1 MQTHHELMDSLHDA
15 DLATHPGGLSPQP
28 AELKPPGSKHEVGAT
43 PRPCLCSPNPNGVL
57 RIPLPASPAPSPAFN
72 PLHSEDELQVELPVP
87 GSRSIQRARNQ
98 SFHHFHRSEGSE
110 H

>member
-1 MQTHHELMDSLHDA
+1 MRTRRELMDSLRDTE
-15 DLATHPGGLSPQP
+15 LATHPRGLSPQP
-28 AELKPPGSKHEVGAT
+28 AELKPPGSKHEAGAT

-57 RIPLPASPAPSPAFN
+57 RIPLLASPAPSPAFN

-87 GSRSIQRARNQ
+87 DSRSIQCARNQ
-98 SFHHFHRSEGSE
+98 SFHHLHRSEGSE